1 MILVLCR
8 TTKSNFECSL
18 KSRRVVTKHDTFLG
32 TTNASNFVL
41 EANNGDS
48 KVYVREMVFE
58 FTLHSYYSD
67 QISECSNKN
76 KVGV

>member
-8 TTKSNFECSL
+8 ATKSSFECSL
-18 KSRRVVTKHDTFLG
+18 KSRQVVTKHD
-32 TTNASNFVL
+32 FVL

-58 FTLHSYYSD
+58 FTLHSYRLD
-67 QISECSNKN
+67 QISEYSNKN
-76 KVGV
+76 KVGR